1 LVCTL
6 EIGVASHGITLV
18 FVFYLL
24 INIFNA
30 LGFQIL
36 GVSPIEGF
44 DMVKAAYAKKRKE
57 GERSGDEAAV
67 VRVGSL
73 SLCENIILVAKGSLA
88 HNNMPI
94 ETICGSAVLDQSYY
108 NFFTVCKKNQNI
120 KHSFPNLN

>member
-1 LVCTL
+1 M
-6 EIGVASHGITLV
+6 

-57 GERSGDEAAV
+57 AERSGDEATV

-73 SLCENIILVAKGSLA
+73 SLCENILVAKGSLA
-88 HNNMPI
+88 HNNMPT
-94 ETICGSAVLDQSYY
+94 ETICGSAVPDQSYY

-120 KHSFPNLN
+120 KHSCSNLN